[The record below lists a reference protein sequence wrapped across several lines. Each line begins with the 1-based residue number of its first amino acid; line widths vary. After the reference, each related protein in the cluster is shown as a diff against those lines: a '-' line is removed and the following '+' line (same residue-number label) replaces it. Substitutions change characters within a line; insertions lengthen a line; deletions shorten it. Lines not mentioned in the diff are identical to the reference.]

1 MNLGP
6 VMLDVAGTELNA
18 EDRERLRHPRVGGVI
33 LFARNYHSPA
43 QVAALAAEIRALRS
57 PPLLIAVD
65 HEGGRVQRF
74 REGFTALP
82 PMRAFGTV
90 WDRDPGSARA
100 LARAAGTVLATELRA
115 VGVDLSFTP
124 VLDLDYGHSQVIGDR
139 AFHRDP
145 RAVSELAQALT
156 RGLAEAG
163 MGGVGKHFPGHGFVA
178 ADSHVDVP
186 VDERAFAAIEADD
199 LVPFKALIEAGLAG
213 VMPAHVVYAGV
224 DPDINPGINPGGEVP
239 GPAGFSAFWLQ
250 EVLRG
255 RLGFDGVI
263 FSDDLS
269 MAGALVAGD
278 VVARGVAALAAGC
291 DMVLVCNDCRAAD
304 ALLDGLRAPWPPH
317 SLARLV
323 RLYGRPIPSGASG
336 WRIRGAY
343 PEALARLRAAGF

>member
-6 VMLDVAGTELNA
+6 VMLDVVGTELNA
-18 EDRERLRHPRVGGVI
+18 EDRERLRHPQVGGVI
-33 LFARNYHSPA
+33 LFARNYRSPA

-74 REGFTALP
+74 CEGFTVLP

-100 LARAAGTVLATELRA
+100 LTRAVGTVLATELRA

-163 MGGVGKHFPGHGFVA
+163 MAAVGKHFPGHGFVA

-199 LVPFKALIEAGLAG
+199 LVPFQALIEAGLAG
-213 VMPAHVVYAGV
+213 VMPAHVIYTGV
-224 DPDINPGINPGGEVP
+224 DHGGETP

-278 VVARGVAALAAGC
+278 VVTRGEAALAAGC

-304 ALLDGLRAPWPPH
+304 ALLDGLRAPWPPQ

-323 RLYGRPIPSGASG
+323 RLYGRPAPTGASG
-336 WRIRGAY
+336 WRTRGAY
-343 PEALARLRAAGF
+343 PEALARLQVAGFQ